1 MPNLLYISMFGETD
15 VYAPGDYTA
24 LCPTGLE
31 KDWIL
36 SWHGPLAAR
45 FGFSLITRDICRG
58 ERLPDPEQA
67 AAVILGGTIHL
78 ILEKR
83 EWISLLT
90 NWLEDYRKLKKPL
103 LGICGGHQLMA
114 TAFFQ
119 WPLYRRGQGTLA
131 GTYPVQLTQAGNDHP
146 LFSGL
151 PDNPEFH
158 FANTYHIFPGASAGP
173 RILAAREDSPAL
185 ALDYGD
191 NWFSTQFHPESR
203 RETWECFFGNDPDK
217 DLGRYKTGHCGEKLL
232 ENYLNIVRDSL

>member
-1 MPNLLYISMFGETD
+1 MTSLLYISMFGESD
-15 VYAPGDYTA
+15 VYTPSDYTS

-58 ERLPDPEQA
+58 ETLPEPDEV

-83 EWISLLT
+83 AWIFELT
-90 NWLEDYRKLKKPL
+90 HWLKSYRRLKKPL
-103 LGICGGHQLMA
+103 LGICGGHQLIA
-114 TAFFQ
+114 TAFFG
-119 WPLYRRGQGTLA
+119 WPLHQREGGTCA
-131 GTYPVQLTQAGNDHP
+131 GTYPVHLIEAGANHP
-146 LFSGL
+146 LFQGM

-158 FANTYHIFPGASAGP
+158 FANTYHIFPGASDGP
-173 RILAAREDSPAL
+173 KILVSREDSPAL
-185 ALDYGD
+185 ALDYGN

-203 RETWECFFGNDPDK
+203 RETWECFFSSDPDK
-217 DLGRYKTGHCGEKLL
+217 DFGRYRTEHCGEKFL
-232 ENYLNIVRDSL
+232 ENYLNIARNSL